1 MKAQEKIEKVG
12 VVGLGYVGLPLALA
26 AWQAGFDVYGV
37 DVSLE
42 KVQLINSSS
51 SPVDDVRD
59 EEIRLA
65 LESGRFT
72 LSTNYSLLANC
83 DVVVL
88 CVPTPL
94 DANNAPD
101 LNSLKS
107 ACRELASVMKE
118 GSLLINESTSFPGT
132 LRNVISPLVRE
143 LRGSESLLL
152 AVAPERVDP
161 GNQKWNFRNTPRVIG
176 GLGEAALNRT
186 YEFYIR
192 FCEKIIRVSSPEV
205 AELSKLT
212 ENTYRLVN
220 IALVNQIANFT
231 HKLGINMYEVLDAAE
246 SKPYGFSRFNPGL
259 GVGGHCIPIDPM
271 YLAWYAEVNGD
282 NLEIIKL
289 SQRINEERT
298 KFIAEV
304 ILGQHQDNDEILIW
318 GLSYKSGIADLRE
331 SPSIF
336 LIEELRKR
344 PVQVKWYDKKISEW
358 NGETRSTDS
367 THKIL
372 VIVHDTG
379 DELLTKAIGKS
390 RTIFD
395 LTGHYRENPN
405 VISI

>member
-1 MKAQEKIEKVG
+1 MNAHQKLEKVG

-37 DVSLE
+37 DVSQE
-42 KVQLINSSS
+42 KFQLINSSS

-59 EEIRLA
+59 EEIGIA

-72 LSTNYSLLANC
+72 LATNHSLLANC

-94 DANNAPD
+94 DANNDPD

-107 ACRELASVMKE
+107 ACRELAKVMKP
-118 GSLLINESTSFPGT
+118 GALLINESTSFPGT
-132 LRNVISPLVRE
+132 LRNVIAPLIQE
-143 LRGSESLLL
+143 LRESESLLF

-161 GNQKWNFRNTPRVIG
+161 GNKKWNFRNTPRVIG
-176 GLGEAALNRT
+176 GLSEVALEKT
-186 YEFYIR
+186 FEFYTR
-192 FCEKIIRVSSPEV
+192 FCEQVIRVSSPEV

-212 ENTYRLVN
+212 ENTFRLVN

-259 GVGGHCIPIDPM
+259 GVGGHCIPIDPL

-282 NLEIIKL
+282 DLEIIKL
-289 SQRINEERT
+289 SQRINQERT
-298 KFIAEV
+298 KFIAEIV
-304 ILGQHQDNDEILIW
+304 LGQHLNKEEILIW

-336 LIEELRKR
+336 LIEELRR
-344 PVQVKWYDKKISEW
+344 RSVRVKWYDQKIVEW
-358 NGETRSTDS
+358 NGEARSIDAKN
-367 THKIL
+367 KIL

-379 DELLTKAIGKS
+379 DELLTQAIGKS

-395 LTGHYRENPN
+395 LTGHYRQNPN